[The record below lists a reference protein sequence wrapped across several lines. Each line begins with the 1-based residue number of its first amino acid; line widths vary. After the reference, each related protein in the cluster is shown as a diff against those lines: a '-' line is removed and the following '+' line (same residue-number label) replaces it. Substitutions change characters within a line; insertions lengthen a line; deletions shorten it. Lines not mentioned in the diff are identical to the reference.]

1 MSSEGVR
8 AVNRYRVNQ
17 IMTGILNG
25 VTLLVVLFIAAFIL
39 YLLASGMTAINW
51 RFLTTSSEVGLG
63 IRDQLFN
70 SLYLLLLTQLISLPI
85 ALGAAM
91 ALTLYADKRSKFAS
105 FAQGLIQILSSLPSI
120 IVGLFGFLILVLKF
134 NLGFSIISG
143 ALALTF
149 FNLPILTQ
157 SIAVSLQGV
166 PDEVMQSGL
175 ALGISKWHTIT
186 KIILPEAMPGI
197 WSGIVISAGRVFGE
211 AATLIYTAGQ
221 SAPTLDY
228 TNWNPLNPASPLN
241 IFRPAE
247 TLAVHI
253 WKVNTES
260 LGQDA
265 ATVSRGT
272 IVILI
277 LVVLLFNLVAR
288 YFSTTMRK
296 KVGR

>member
-1 MSSEGVR
+1 M
-8 AVNRYRVNQ
+8 NRYRVNQ
-17 IMTGILNG
+17 IMTGVLNG
-25 VTLLVVLFIAAFIL
+25 VTFLVVLFIASFIV
-39 YLLASGMTAINW
+39 YLLASGMTAVNW
-51 RFLTTSSEVGLG
+51 HFLTTSSEVGLG

-91 ALTLYADKRSKFAS
+91 ALTLYADSRSKLAS

-186 KIILPEAMPGI
+186 KVILPEAMPGI

-228 TNWNPLNPASPLN
+228 TNWNPFNPASPLN

>member
-1 MSSEGVR
+1 M
-8 AVNRYRVNQ
+8 NRYRVNQ

-91 ALTLYADKRSKFAS
+91 ALTLYVDKRSKFAS

>member
-1 MSSEGVR
+1 M
-8 AVNRYRVNQ
+8 NRYRVNQ

-175 ALGISKWHTIT
+175 ALGISKWHTIN

>member
-1 MSSEGVR
+1 M
-8 AVNRYRVNQ
+8 NRYRVNQ

-175 ALGISKWHTIT
+175 ALGISKLHTIT

>member
-157 SIAVSLQGV
+157 SIVVSLQGV

>member
-91 ALTLYADKRSKFAS
+91 ALTLYVDKRSKFAS

>member
-1 MSSEGVR
+1 M
-8 AVNRYRVNQ
+8 NRYRVNQ

-70 SLYLLLLTQLISLPI
+70 SLYLLLLTQLIALPI

>member
-1 MSSEGVR
+1 M
-8 AVNRYRVNQ
+8 NRYRVNQ

-288 YFSTTMRK
+288 YFSTPMRK

>member
-1 MSSEGVR
+1 M
-8 AVNRYRVNQ
+8 NRYRVNQ